1 MFKFNI
7 ILKTASV
14 LDEIEKL
21 KENYKKEEIRRDA
34 ILLTSLKKK
43 KTMHETPIIE
53 FVVNYLNFV
62 ELLNLKLV
70 CKYYSNTVHNLI
82 TKTSISIIES
92 VKKSKPKINV
102 YFESS
107 HLIRQSN
114 NFYTSQ
120 LLEEDVNNSVIK
132 ELNNN
137 NKKELKMLNS
147 LSKIKCEKCNCIG
160 HSNYVIMYNCDKI
173 YCPKYFRKIYIT
185 RSEVIKIFRI
195 PISIISK
202 LNHWEGINKSKYYY
216 SKVYCSYISY
226 MYYYNKKKHIYFNL

>member
-114 NFYTSQ
+114 NFY
-120 LLEEDVNNSVIK
+120 NFNRVILK
-132 ELNNN
+132 FHNFSIFN
-137 NKKELKMLNS
+137 NKKCRYE
-147 LSKIKCEKCNCIG
+147 
-160 HSNYVIMYNCDKI
+160 
-173 YCPKYFRKIYIT
+173 
-185 RSEVIKIFRI
+185 
-195 PISIISK
+195 
-202 LNHWEGINKSKYYY
+202 
-216 SKVYCSYISY
+216 
-226 MYYYNKKKHIYFNL
+226 